1 MRGTTTET
9 TSWRAHA
16 ACRGMDPD
24 LFFPLHQA
32 TREQETAAAQAVCDT
47 CPVQVQCLDH
57 AVAHNERYGIW
68 GKTTPRERRR
78 LRAQWYAH
86 QEDRQCTA

>member
-9 TSWRAHA
+9 TSWRAHS
-16 ACRGMDPD
+16 ACRGVDPD

-47 CPVQVQCLDH
+47 CPVQAQCRDH
-57 AVAHNERYGIW
+57 AVEYNEHYGIW
-68 GKTTPRERRR
+68 GKTTSRERRR
-78 LRAQWYAH
+78 LRREWLARQ
-86 QEDRQCTA
+86 QDQQCTA